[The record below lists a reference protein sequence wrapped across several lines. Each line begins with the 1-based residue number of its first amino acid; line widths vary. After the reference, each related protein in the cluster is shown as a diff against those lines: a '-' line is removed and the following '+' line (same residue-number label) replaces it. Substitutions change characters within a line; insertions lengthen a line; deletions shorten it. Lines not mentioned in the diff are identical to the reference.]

1 MEKAGTYNG
10 QSIIEEWFNSLSHG
24 IGAILAILGTMAL
37 INIAMQTGNI
47 INVVSMSLYGA
58 SMIVLYTNSTLYHAT
73 TNFKVKRVLQIL
85 DHCSIFLLIWGTYV
99 PVALLLISGTAGWV
113 IFGVQTFCAI
123 AGIVLNA
130 IDMKKFK
137 KFSLVLY
144 VVMGWSIVINLQ
156 ALFSVIDIVGGFL
169 LVAGGLAY
177 TIGILFYIKKDK
189 MFYHFIWHLF
199 VVAGSLFHYM
209 FVIRFC

>member
-10 QSIIEEWFNSLSHG
+10 QSIIEEWFNSMSHG

>member
-10 QSIIEEWFNSLSHG
+10 QSVIEEWFNSLSHG

-156 ALFSVIDIVGGFL
+156 ALFNVIDIVGGFL